1 MHVSAYRIRDAVWR
15 DRHGLV
21 DAGQLITGRFV
32 AGLLPLTWI
41 KARSS
46 PWPETSPPMSMLV
59 QTATAPPGSMQKL
72 LHRTPPLPV
81 DHGASQP
88 TPETDALAALREHAT
103 PVRARRRQRLSLTGA
118 HMDAAYIVRSGLLC
132 IEAAAPG
139 KHRQLLALFYP
150 GDIIQ
155 NAFVPQ
161 LPAMTLSALGV
172 AEVLRLPARNFDAL
186 LASDGALAAHVQRR
200 LAEQHARAML
210 HAAVVGTLCG
220 EERVVSLL
228 IELALRVGMA
238 CAGGVACEMPLS
250 RADTADYLALNA
262 DTLSR
267 ITSRLRGRGLLTQT
281 ARGRIVL
288 PDWDGLCALSPF
300 ADALLALHAG
310 AKRPPQGANV
320 EA

>member
-1 MHVSAYRIRDAVWR
+1 MST
-15 DRHGLV
+15 LV
-21 DAGQLITGRFV
+21 R
-32 AGLLPLTWI
+32 
-41 KARSS
+41 
-46 PWPETSPPMSMLV
+46 
-59 QTATAPPGSMQKL
+59 TATATLQSMHNVL
-72 LHRTPPLPV
+72 ERTPPLPV

-88 TPETDALAALREHAT
+88 TAEPDALAALREHAT

-139 KHRQLLALFYP
+139 KHRQLLTLFYP

-172 AEVLRLPARNFDAL
+172 AEVLLCRRATSVRCWRAIPP
-186 LASDGALAAHVQRR
+186 AAHVQRR

-220 EERVVSLL
+220 EDRVVSLL
-228 IELALRVGMA
+228 IELALRVGIA

-300 ADALLALHAG
+300 AGALLALHAG
-310 AKRPPQGANV
+310 AKRPPQTAAA